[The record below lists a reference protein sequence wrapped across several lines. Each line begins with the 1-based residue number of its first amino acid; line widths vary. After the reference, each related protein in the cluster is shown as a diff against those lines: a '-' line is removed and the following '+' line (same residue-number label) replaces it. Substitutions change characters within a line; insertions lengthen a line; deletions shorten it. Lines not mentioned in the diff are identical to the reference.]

1 MFPATVP
8 PSVPAAA
15 EVEVLVIR
23 PVRLPSRAA
32 DTVFAPLRLEGSD
45 LDGRARPDAVLRSV
59 PTANLFRRN
68 GSEAANPTTQGLSLR
83 GIAPSGA
90 GRSLVLLEGAPLNDP
105 FGGWVIWSAIPV
117 ERLDG
122 IELVRGAGA
131 GAWGAGALTGVI
143 SLEEAD
149 PRAGLLRL
157 DLSAG
162 DHGQFRAAA
171 AAGDAGLLTA
181 VSASRGPAFT
191 PVRGGSRGAAD
202 RPLDLEAYS
211 LSARLRRDLG
221 AVTLATGLSGWRES
235 RDSGLAGAA
244 SQSSG
249 VAADGTLADI
259 RAGTGWRVQGW
270 VRASDLRN
278 SSSSVS
284 AGRATTTPA
293 SDQYATP
300 AHGFGL
306 NAAWRIASGDWS
318 WELGTD
324 ARLAEGRALE
334 RFRYQGG
341 GFTRGRESG
350 GRTSVAGVYLEA
362 SHDAPGQVIALG
374 ARLDAWSQTDAVR
387 RERDLATGALVLSS
401 AAPDASGVTGSFRAG
416 IRQDLTPS
424 VWVRSA
430 AYSGFRP
437 PTLNELHRP
446 FRVGNDVTEANPSL
460 RPETLVGL
468 EAGAGG
474 AAGAWTWSASLFAN
488 RLSDPITNVTVGVG
502 PGTFPVAGFIP
513 AGGVL
518 RQRRNAGRI
527 DAYGL
532 EAETRGKAGP
542 VDLRAALAWTD
553 SQVDGGTSAPQLT
566 DLRPAQTA
574 RLTATASAAWTVGP
588 QAGFELSVR
597 HEGERFDDDLNT
609 RRLKAALTLDGRF
622 TWALSDATRLYLA
635 VDNLANAA
643 VQAAVSGDGAVG
655 LAAPRLVRIGV
666 SLRR

>member
-1 MFPATVP
+1 MTPATVP
-8 PSVPAAA
+8 PSAPVAA

-23 PVRLPSRAA
+23 PVRLPSRTA

-45 LDGRARPDAVLRSV
+45 LDGRARPDAVLRAV

-122 IELVRGAGA
+122 IEVVRGAGA
-131 GAWGAGALTGVI
+131 GAWGAGALTGVV
-143 SLEEAD
+143 SLEEAV
-149 PRAGLLRL
+149 PRAGLFLL
-157 DLSAG
+157 DVSAG

-171 AAGDAGLLTA
+171 ASGEAGLLTS
-181 VSASRGPAFT
+181 VSATRGPAFT
-191 PVRGGSRGAAD
+191 PVRGEARGTAD
-202 RPLDLEAYS
+202 RPLDLDAYS

-221 AVTLATGLSGWRES
+221 AITLATGLSGWRES

-249 VAADGTLADI
+249 VAADVALADI
-259 RAGTGWRVQGW
+259 RDGNGWRVQGW

-278 SSSSVS
+278 SSSSVGT
-284 AGRATTTPA
+284 GRLTTTPA

-300 AHGFGL
+300 ALGVGV

-318 WELGTD
+318 WELGSD
-324 ARLAEGRALE
+324 ARLAEGQANE

-362 SHDAPGQVIALG
+362 SHDVPGQVLALG
-374 ARLDAWSQTDAVR
+374 ARLDAWNQTDAVR
-387 RERDLATGALVLSS
+387 RERDLATGALVLNS

-416 IRQDLTPS
+416 IRRDLAPG
-424 VWVRSA
+424 VWIRSA

-460 RPETLVGL
+460 RPETLAGL
-468 EAGAGG
+468 EAGLGG

-488 RLSDPITNVTVGVG
+488 RLSDPITNVTVGFG

-532 EAETRGKAGP
+532 EAEARGKAGP

-566 DLRPAQTA
+566 GLRPAQTA
-574 RLTATASAAWTVGP
+574 RLTATASAAWTVGDR
-588 QAGFELSVR
+588 AGVELSVR
-597 HEGERFDDDLNT
+597 QEGERFDDDLNT
-609 RRLKAALTLDGRF
+609 RRLKAALTLDGRV
-622 TWALSDATRLYLA
+622 TWALSDETRLYLA
-635 VDNLANAA
+635 VDNLANAR
-643 VQAAVSGDGAVG
+643 VQAAVSGDGVVG